1 MKQVTDS
8 EGIGKLWASL
18 KQLQLELDAEE
29 IADLLY
35 LAVQIG
41 GVNKTSATTKPV
53 EKTQT
58 KTTTTEAEE
67 TQLPATP
74 PPAIPEPAQPAAS
87 VNLPSSSDDTQ
98 SQSASDSIPFK
109 TPAAPGLRNQ
119 LALAR
124 ALRPLMR
131 KVSSRTK
138 KILDEEETVT
148 QFAENR
154 ILIPVFKPEP
164 ERWLDLA
171 LVVEKSS
178 SVVIWQE
185 IIAEFQKLIELSG
198 AFRSVSTWSLQT
210 DEKGEIKLFAQQNKS
225 ASKQRS
231 RSPKELLDSAG
242 RRLILLVS
250 DCTSDIWYQDN
261 IYQILKLWS
270 NSGLLAIVQLFPEK
284 LWTRTVMGFGYPVLL
299 NALEPGV
306 PNKKLK
312 VEELPVW
319 EEVDVNKGIALPVIT
334 LDPDSVKQW
343 SRVVVG
349 VGSTQTAGILFDPNE
364 IPKQRDISPK
374 DTSNNNK
381 LSAKDLV
388 NRFRATASPTARRL
402 AGLMATVPV
411 SLPVIHLIQQT
422 LLKESMQVHVAEVFM
437 SGLLKPQ
444 LPTDKANTVIAT
456 QGSNPKHLAS
466 LNYDFVEGVRDLL
479 IDSVPTPDVDEVL
492 HEVSQ
497 YIASKAGISIKNF
510 AALLSPDTE
519 WDEKT
524 KQDIDIKSF
533 AKITTDTLYRLG
545 GEYAAF
551 AEDLKLKPSNAK
563 TQPSPETPEDFPPL
577 ENFDFE
583 IANIVIQEPQKILI
597 LAANP
602 KDTSKLR
609 LDEEVREIEAG
620 LERAKNRDQFILED
634 KLAVRPRDI
643 YRAMLDLNPQIVHFS
658 GHGSGDEGLIF
669 EDETGQTKLVDGE
682 ALAGLFA
689 LFPEVECVVLNG
701 CYSEVQA
708 SAIAQH
714 VNYVIGMK
722 KAIGDRAA
730 IEFAVSFYD
739 ALGSGR
745 PVEFAYK
752 LGCAAIRLAGIEEHL
767 TPVLLKKSDTSS
779 AIAIQ
784 PFEFE
789 VATIELKK
797 TGFFGRKTELV
808 INRRRQQANGFSE
821 YLENQGDETALEM
834 VQIPGGTFTMGAP
847 ETEEGSKDDERP
859 QHQVT
864 VPDFFMGKY
873 PVTQAQWKFVASL
886 PQVNRE
892 LKADPSYSK
901 GDNRPVERVSW
912 FDAVEYC
919 QRLSQHT
926 KRNYRLPSEAEWEYA
941 CRAGTTTPF
950 HFGETIT
957 SELANYDAEYTYGV
971 GTKGTS
977 RGETT
982 EVGSFGI
989 ANGFGL
995 YDMHGNVWEWCA
1007 DEYHD
1012 NYEGATTDGSAWID
1026 ESDNDNRSRLLRGGS
1041 WLNDPGNCRSAYRYD
1056 SNPDIDSSAF
1066 GFRVVCGVRGL
1077 L

>member
-1 MKQVTDS
+1 MKQLTDES
-8 EGIGKLWASL
+8 IGKLWAFL
-18 KQLQLELDAEE
+18 KHAQLELDAEE

-35 LAVQIG
+35 LAVQMG
-41 GVNKTSATTKPV
+41 DVNKTSATTKPV
-53 EKTQT
+53 EETQT
-58 KTTTTEAEE
+58 KTTTTEPEE
-67 TQLPATP
+67 TQLPPTP

-98 SQSASDSIPFK
+98 SQSPSDSIPFK

-138 KILDEEETVT
+138 KILDTEETVT

-171 LVVEKSS
+171 LVVEKSAS
-178 SVVIWQE
+178 IIIWQE
-185 IIAEFQKLIELSG
+185 IIAEFQKLIEHSG
-198 AFRSVSTWSLQT
+198 AFRSVSTWSLH
-210 DEKGEIKLFAQQNKS
+210 DETGKIKLFPQQNKS
-225 ASKQRS
+225 ANKQRS
-231 RSPKELLDSAG
+231 RSHKELLDPAG

-250 DCTSDIWYQDN
+250 DCTSQIWYRNQNHNQNHD
-261 IYQILKLWS
+261 IYNILKLWS
-270 NSGLLAIVQLFPEK
+270 NSGVLAIVQLFPEK
-284 LWTRTVMGFGYPVLL
+284 LWTRTAMGFGYQVLL

-306 PNKKLK
+306 PNKKLT
-312 VEELPVW
+312 VEGLPVW

-334 LDPDSVKQW
+334 LDPDSLNQW

-349 VGSTQTAGILFDPNE
+349 VGSTQTAGIFFE
-364 IPKQRDISPK
+364 SEKIPQPSETSQK
-374 DTSNNNK
+374 DTSNPNNK

-411 SLPVIHLIQQT
+411 SLPVVHLIQQT

-437 SGLLKPQ
+437 SGILKPQ
-444 LPTDKANTVIAT
+444 LPKDNANTVIAR

-466 LNYDFVEGVRDLL
+466 PNYDFVEGVKDLL

-497 YIASKAGISIKNF
+497 YIARKAGISIKNF

-524 KQDIDIKSF
+524 KEKIKQDIDIKSF

-545 GEYAAF
+545 GDYADF
-551 AEDLKLKPSNAK
+551 AKYLKLKPSNPK
-563 TQPSPETPEDFPPL
+563 TQPPQEIPEDFPPL
-577 ENFDFE
+577 ENFNFE
-583 IANIVIQEPQKILI
+583 IANIVIQ
-597 LAANP
+597 
-602 KDTSKLR
+602 D
-609 LDEEVREIEAG
+609 G
-620 LERAKNRDQFILED
+620 
-634 KLAVRPRDI
+634 DI
-643 YRAMLDLNPQIVHFS
+643 
-658 GHGSGDEGLIF
+658 
-669 EDETGQTKLVDGE
+669 EDEAK
-682 ALAGLFA
+682 
-689 LFPEVECVVLNG
+689 
-701 CYSEVQA
+701 S
-708 SAIAQH
+708 S
-714 VNYVIGMK
+714 VN
-722 KAIGDRAA
+722 
-730 IEFAVSFYD
+730 
-739 ALGSGR
+739 
-745 PVEFAYK
+745 
-752 LGCAAIRLAGIEEHL
+752 
-767 TPVLLKKSDTSS
+767 
-779 AIAIQ
+779 IQ

-797 TGFFGRKTELV
+797 SELV

-821 YLENQGDETALEM
+821 YLENKGDETALEM

-847 ETEEGSKDDERP
+847 ETEEGSSDRERP

-864 VPDFFMGKY
+864 VPPFFMGKY

-886 PQVNRE
+886 EQVKRE
-892 LKADPSYSK
+892 LKADPSRFK
-901 GDNRPVERVSW
+901 GENRPIEQVSW
-912 FDAVEYC
+912 FEAVEFC
-919 QRLSQHT
+919 QRLSEYT

-950 HFGETIT
+950 HFGETMT
-957 SELANYDAEYTYGV
+957 SELANYYAESTYGA

-982 EVGSFGI
+982 EVGSFGV

-995 YDMHGNVWEWCA
+995 YDMHGNVYEWCA
-1007 DEYHD
+1007 DQWHS

-1026 ESDNDNRSRLLRGGS
+1026 EEDNDNDNHYRLLRGGS
-1041 WLNDPGNCRSAYRYD
+1041 WYNNPGDCRSAYRNFNYPDDD
-1056 SNPDIDSSAF
+1056 SLII

>member
-1 MKQVTDS
+1 MQLTD
-8 EGIGKLWASL
+8 EGIGELWTLL
-18 KQLQLELDAEE
+18 KHAQLELDAEE

-35 LAVQIG
+35 LAVQMG
-41 GVNKTSATTKPV
+41 DVNKTSATTKPV
-53 EKTQT
+53 EETQT
-58 KTTTTEAEE
+58 KTTTTEIQDN
-67 TQLPATP
+67 TSLPATPP
-74 PPAIPEPAQPAAS
+74 PPAIPEPAQPQAS

-98 SQSASDSIPFK
+98 SQSPSDSIPFK

-171 LVVEKSS
+171 LVVEKSAS
-178 SVVIWQE
+178 IVIWQE
-185 IIAEFQKLIELSG
+185 IIAEFQKLIEHSG
-198 AFRSVSTWSLQT
+198 AFRSVSTWSLENET
-210 DEKGEIKLFAQQNKS
+210 GKIKLFPQQNKS
-225 ASKQRS
+225 ANKQRS
-231 RSPKELLDSAG
+231 RSHKELLDPAG

-250 DCTSDIWYQDN
+250 DCTSDIWYRDQNHNQNHD
-261 IYQILKLWS
+261 IYNILKLWS
-270 NSGLLAIVQLFPEK
+270 NSGVLAIAQLFPEK
-284 LWTRTVMGFGYPVLL
+284 LWTRTAMGFGYPVLL
-299 NALEPGV
+299 NALVAGV
-306 PNKKLK
+306 PNKKLT
-312 VEELPVW
+312 VEGLPVW
-319 EEVDVNKGIALPVIT
+319 EEVDVSKSITLPVIT
-334 LDPDSVKQW
+334 LDPDSIKQW
-343 SRVVVG
+343 SRVVAG
-349 VGSTQTAGILFDPNE
+349 VGNTQTAGILFESDR
-364 IPKQRDISPK
+364 IPQPSETSPK
-374 DTSNNNK
+374 DPSNPNNK

-411 SLPVIHLIQQT
+411 SLPVVHLIQQT

-437 SGLLKPQ
+437 SGLLKSQ
-444 LPTDKANTVIAT
+444 LPTNNANTVIAT
-456 QGSNPKHLAS
+456 QASIHPEGVDHRKHLS
-466 LNYDFVEGVRDLL
+466 TPNYEFVEGVRDLL
-479 IDSVPTPDVDEVL
+479 IESVPTPDVDEVL
-492 HEVSQ
+492 HQVSQ
-497 YIASKAGISIKNF
+497 YIARKAGISIKDF
-510 AALLSPDTE
+510 AALLSPDIE

-545 GEYAAF
+545 GDYKAF
-551 AEDLKLKPSNAK
+551 AEYLKLKPSNAK
-563 TQPSPETPEDFPPL
+563 TQPSNKPSDEFPPL

-583 IANIVIQEPQKILI
+583 IANIIIQ
-597 LAANP
+597 
-602 KDTSKLR
+602 D
-609 LDEEVREIEAG
+609 G
-620 LERAKNRDQFILED
+620 
-634 KLAVRPRDI
+634 DI
-643 YRAMLDLNPQIVHFS
+643 
-658 GHGSGDEGLIF
+658 
-669 EDETGQTKLVDGE
+669 EDEPKSAVD
-682 ALAGLFA
+682 
-689 LFPEVECVVLNG
+689 
-701 CYSEVQA
+701 
-708 SAIAQH
+708 
-714 VNYVIGMK
+714 
-722 KAIGDRAA
+722 
-730 IEFAVSFYD
+730 
-739 ALGSGR
+739 
-745 PVEFAYK
+745 
-752 LGCAAIRLAGIEEHL
+752 
-767 TPVLLKKSDTSS
+767 
-779 AIAIQ
+779 IQ

-797 TGFFGRKTELV
+797 SGFLQRIFRGETELI

-821 YLENQGDETALEM
+821 YLDNKGDETALEM

-892 LKADPSYSK
+892 LKADPSYFK
-901 GDNRPVERVSW
+901 GDNRPVEQVSW
-912 FDAVEYC
+912 LDVVEFC

-957 SELANYDAEYTYGV
+957 SELANYNAESTYGDAP
-971 GTKGTS
+971 KGES

-982 EVGSFGI
+982 EVGSFGV

-995 YDMHGNVWEWCA
+995 YDMHGNVYEWCA
-1007 DEYHD
+1007 DQYQD
-1012 NYEGATTDGSAWID
+1012 NYEGAPTDGSAWIED
-1026 ESDNDNRSRLLRGGS
+1026 QNDNENHSRLLRGGS
-1041 WLNDPGNCRSAYRYD
+1041 WIGNPVFCRSAFRF
-1056 SNPDIDSSAF
+1056 NNFPVIDYNYI
-1066 GFRVVCGVRGL
+1066 GLRVVCSRFAEDSS
-1077 L
+1077 